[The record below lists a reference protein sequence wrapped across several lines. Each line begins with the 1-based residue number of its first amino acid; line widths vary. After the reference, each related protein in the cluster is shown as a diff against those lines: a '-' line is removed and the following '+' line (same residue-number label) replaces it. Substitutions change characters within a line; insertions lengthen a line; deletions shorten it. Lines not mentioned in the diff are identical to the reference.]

1 MIVEDRTLL
10 IPRGIVRQ
18 QLSVHIFAL
27 TVLFIIANNFPCVCV
42 CMHGCGHL
50 HRNMQGCVCKYAWV
64 NVDVYAWVCVYT
76 CCWCLTIC
84 MDLFKYF
91 QLNHWVNPTSIS
103 RVQPTSHDLSS
114 TRLIKLNQL
123 NFNLKVWVLFSSQ
136 ISQFKL
142 FLLIYFA
149 LIIVRNVCANSYLY
163 LCIIP

>member
-10 IPRGIVRQ
+10 IPRETVRQ

-64 NVDVYAWVCVYT
+64 NVDVYAWVCTHLLVFNN
-76 CCWCLTIC
+76 L
-84 MDLFKYF
+84 DLFKYF

-103 RVQPTSHDLSS
+103 LVQPTSHDLSP

-149 LIIVRNVCANSYLY
+149 LSIDRNVCANSYLY

>member
-10 IPRGIVRQ
+10 IPRETVRQ

-64 NVDVYAWVCVYT
+64 NVDVYAWVCTHLLVFNN
-76 CCWCLTIC
+76 L
-84 MDLFKYF
+84 DLFKYF
-91 QLNHWVNPTSIS
+91 QLNHWVNPTSVS
-103 RVQPTSHDLSS
+103 LVQPTSHDLSS

-123 NFNLKVWVLFSSQ
+123 NFNLKVLVLFSSQ

-149 LIIVRNVCANSYLY
+149 LSIDRNVCANSYLY